1 MKTPEEMELLHK
13 RHILA
18 ELLEEQSR
26 RERELATIKSE
37 IRLFERAYDQVLG
50 TRIAELEQLEWQI
63 SGLLGSGER
72 EEEHHKYFHAAGNA
86 SGSSSQASVT
96 SLFDDGPE
104 ETISILEEKS
114 LKALYREVAKTI
126 HPDLARDDEEKFRRQ
141 ELMAVANLAYQEGD
155 RQRLQ
160 KILQEWQMGP
170 ETAKGV
176 DIGAELIRLI
186 RRIAQTRLNVQELIE
201 RIEDLRLSDIYR
213 FRHRVDEGLTE
224 GIDYLAEMAATVDL
238 DIVKARKRLAKLQGR
253 PEPAEERHAP
263 PLETRII
270 RFPSKKSCGT
280 IYLRA
285 ISSVDYR
292 DWKKLGAARGAK
304 EIPQNKGV
312 RLDVRGNGDGR
323 TSMEFLE
330 QMQADDLQALFLY
343 EVGNDALTWLGR
355 LSGLQELYL
364 SNTAI
369 TDEGLK
375 ELTCLSGLRRLYIY
389 HTEISDQGLEHLCTL
404 KGLRWLTLSG
414 TQVTDDGLAVFR
426 AAMPSCKVI
435 TFKWRYE

>member
-1 MKTPEEMELLHK
+1 MKTPEEIELHHK

-18 ELLEEQSR
+18 ELLEEQSGH
-26 RERELATIKSE
+26 ERELATIKSE
-37 IRLFERAYDQVLG
+37 IRLFERAYEQVLG
-50 TRIAELEQLEWQI
+50 GRIAELEQLEWQI
-63 SGLLGSGER
+63 SDLLGTGER
-72 EEEHHKYFHAAGNA
+72 EEEHHKYFHTADN
-86 SGSSSQASVT
+86 SGATPQASVT

-104 ETISILEEKS
+104 TTTILEEKS

-126 HPDLARDDEEKFRRQ
+126 HPDLARDDEERLRRQ
-141 ELMAVANLAYQEGD
+141 ELMTVANLAYQEGD
-155 RQRLQ
+155 HLRLQ
-160 KILQEWQMGP
+160 KVLQEWQMGP

-176 DIGAELIRLI
+176 NIGAELIRLI
-186 RRIAQTRLNVQELIE
+186 RRIAQVRQNIQDLIE
-201 RIEDLRLSDIYR
+201 RIDELHLSDIYR

-238 DIVKARKRLAKLQGR
+238 DIIKARKRLAKLQGK

-263 PLETRII
+263 PLETRVI

-280 IYLRA
+280 IYLRN

-304 EIPQNKGV
+304 EIPQDKGV
-312 RLDVRGNGDGR
+312 RLDVRGDGEGK

-343 EVGNDALTWLGR
+343 EVGNDAITWLGR

-375 ELTCLSGLRRLYIY
+375 ELACLSGLRRLYIY
-389 HTEISDQGLEHLCTL
+389 HTEISDQGLEHLCAL

-414 TQVTDDGLAVFR
+414 TQVTDQGLAVFR
-426 AAMPSCKVI
+426 TAMPSCKVI